1 MDRMDRM
8 DREEYL
14 SRAKDHLFMTGVN
27 DNGMKLC
34 AANMVYGIAKIHFL
48 QEKLGLKA
56 DATFISTPDAT
67 ITRNAERWNNGFGYG
82 GKIEW
87 GDGTLE
93 LMILD
98 LLPNACGML
107 VGGLEELP
115 QIETLIDK
123 VSTISVKSS
132 DIKVNGIKVVWD
144 FGKGNHFIDVF
155 KVRDIMGMENFLPY
169 IFIIHGA
176 GDELRDDNPKGYGLY
191 YHRSKRLENIAEK
204 IDTPFGKIRF
214 LTGKEASDYYEQ
226 YKFVDDFSKRRR
238 IEFAK
243 RLFGDF
249 KIISNE
255 THQGLAD
262 INTMLLGCHL
272 IKDNKILLPIALRG
286 DLPAYLVYGKPSFT
300 KEQIENLG
308 FEKRAKKLDLTKRLR
323 NANVVPHGG
332 GYHFPDILSVLKVIE
347 NNGQR
352 YFLMDLINDR
362 GKKVIKDLREIPYD
376 YRGRMVV
383 LRTLELDLAKIIAKL
398 IPLYVLKI

>member
-1 MDRMDRM
+1 M

-14 SRAKDHLFMTGVN
+14 SRAKNHLFMTGIN

-34 AANMVYGIAKIHFL
+34 IANMVYGIAKIHFL

-67 ITRNAERWNNGFGYG
+67 ITRNVERWKNGFSYG

-87 GDGTLE
+87 GDGTSE

-98 LLPNACGML
+98 ILPNACGML

-115 QIETLIDK
+115 EIENLIDK
-123 VSTISVKSS
+123 ITILSAKSS

-144 FGKGNHFIDVF
+144 FDKGNHFIDVF
-155 KVRDIMGMENFLPY
+155 KVRNILGIEDFPPY
-169 IFIIHGA
+169 MFIVHGA
-176 GDELRDDNPKGYGLY
+176 GDELRDDNQKGYGLY
-191 YHRSKRLENIAEK
+191 YYRSKRLENIAEK
-204 IDTPFGKIRF
+204 MDTPFGKIRF
-214 LTGKEASDYYEQ
+214 LTGKKASDYYEQ
-226 YKFVDDFSKRRR
+226 YKFVDDFSKKRR
-238 IEFAK
+238 IEFTK

-249 KIISNE
+249 KVISNE

-262 INTMLLGCHL
+262 INTMLLGCHN
-272 IKDNKILLPIALRG
+272 IKDNKILPIALRG

-308 FEKRAKKLDLTKRLR
+308 FERRAKKLGLIKRLR

-332 GYHFPDILSVLKVIE
+332 GYHFPDLLNVLKVIE

-362 GKKVIKDLREIPYD
+362 GKKVIRDVREMPYD

-383 LRTLELDLAKIIAKL
+383 LRTLELGLAEVTAKL

>member
-1 MDRMDRM
+1 M

-14 SRAKDHLFMTGVN
+14 SRAKDHLFMTGIN

-87 GDGTLE
+87 GNGTLE

-107 VGGLEELP
+107 VGGLAELP

-191 YHRSKRLENIAEK
+191 YYRSKRLENIAKK
-204 IDTPFGKIRF
+204 IDTLFGKIRF

-272 IKDNKILLPIALRG
+272 IKDNKILPITLRG

-308 FEKRAKKLDLTKRLR
+308 FEKRAKKLDLTNRLR

>member
-1 MDRMDRM
+1 M

-34 AANMVYGIAKIHFL
+34 AANMAYGIAKIHFL

-87 GDGTLE
+87 GNEALE

-115 QIETLIDK
+115 QIEILIDK

-191 YHRSKRLENIAEK
+191 YYRSKRLENIAKK

-272 IKDNKILLPIALRG
+272 IKDNQILPIALRG

-308 FEKRAKKLDLTKRLR
+308 FEKRAKKLDLTNRLR

>member
-1 MDRMDRM
+1 M

-14 SRAKDHLFMTGVN
+14 SRAKDHLFMTGIN

-87 GDGTLE
+87 GNGTLE

-191 YHRSKRLENIAEK
+191 YYRSKRLENIAEK

-272 IKDNKILLPIALRG
+272 IKDNKILPITLRG

-308 FEKRAKKLDLTKRLR
+308 FEKRAKKLDLTNRLR

-383 LRTLELDLAKIIAKL
+383 LRTLELGLANIIAKL

>member
-1 MDRMDRM
+1 MDRM

-14 SRAKDHLFMTGVN
+14 SRAKDHLFMTGIN

-144 FGKGNHFIDVF
+144 FGTGNHFIDVF

-176 GDELRDDNPKGYGLY
+176 GDELRDNNPKGYGLY
-191 YHRSKRLENIAEK
+191 YYRSKRLENMAEK

-226 YKFVDDFSKRRR
+226 YKFVDDFSKSRR

-272 IKDNKILLPIALRG
+272 IKDNQILPITLRG

>member
-1 MDRMDRM
+1 M

-14 SRAKDHLFMTGVN
+14 SRAKDHLFMTGIN

-87 GDGTLE
+87 GNGTLE

-107 VGGLEELP
+107 VGGLAELP

-191 YHRSKRLENIAEK
+191 YYRSKRLENIAKK
-204 IDTPFGKIRF
+204 IDTLFGKIRF

-272 IKDNKILLPIALRG
+272 IKDNKILPITLRG

-383 LRTLELDLAKIIAKL
+383 LRTLELGLANIIAKL

>member
-1 MDRMDRM
+1 M

-169 IFIIHGA
+169 MFIIHGA
-176 GDELRDDNPKGYGLY
+176 GDELRNDNPKGYGLY
-191 YHRSKRLENIAEK
+191 YYRSKRLENIAEK

-226 YKFVDDFSKRRR
+226 YKFVDDFSKSRR

-300 KEQIENLG
+300 KEQIDNLG

-362 GKKVIKDLREIPYD
+362 GKKVIKDFREIPYD

>member
-1 MDRMDRM
+1 M

-14 SRAKDHLFMTGVN
+14 SRAKDHLFMTGIN

-48 QEKLGLKA
+48 QEKFGLKA

-144 FGKGNHFIDVF
+144 FGMGNHFIDVF

-176 GDELRDDNPKGYGLY
+176 GDELRDNNPKGYGLY
-191 YHRSKRLENIAEK
+191 YYRSKRLENMAEK
-204 IDTPFGKIRF
+204 VDTPFGKIRF

-226 YKFVDDFSKRRR
+226 YKFVDDFSKSRR

-272 IKDNKILLPIALRG
+272 IKDNKILPITLRG

-308 FEKRAKKLDLTKRLR
+308 FEKRAKKLDLTNRLR

>member
-1 MDRMDRM
+1 M

-87 GDGTLE
+87 GNEALE

-115 QIETLIDK
+115 QIEILIDK

-191 YHRSKRLENIAEK
+191 YYRSKRLENIAKK

-272 IKDNKILLPIALRG
+272 IKDNQILPIALRG

-308 FEKRAKKLDLTKRLR
+308 FEKRAKKLDLTNRLR

-383 LRTLELDLAKIIAKL
+383 LRTLELGLAKIIAKL

>member
-1 MDRMDRM
+1 M

-14 SRAKDHLFMTGVN
+14 SRAKDHLFMTGIN

-48 QEKLGLKA
+48 QEKFGLKA

-144 FGKGNHFIDVF
+144 FGTGNHFIDVF

-176 GDELRDDNPKGYGLY
+176 GDELRDNNPKGYGLY
-191 YHRSKRLENIAEK
+191 YYRSKRLENMAEK

-214 LTGKEASDYYEQ
+214 LAGKEASDYYEQ
-226 YKFVDDFSKRRR
+226 YKFVDDFSKSRR

>member
-1 MDRMDRM
+1 M

-14 SRAKDHLFMTGVN
+14 SRAKDHLFMTGIN

-107 VGGLEELP
+107 VGGLAELP

-191 YHRSKRLENIAEK
+191 YYRSKRLENIAKK
-204 IDTPFGKIRF
+204 IDTLFGKIRF

-272 IKDNKILLPIALRG
+272 IKDNKILPITLRG

>member
-1 MDRMDRM
+1 M

-67 ITRNAERWNNGFGYG
+67 ITRNSERWNNGFSYG

-191 YHRSKRLENIAEK
+191 YYRSKRLENMAEK

-272 IKDNKILLPIALRG
+272 IKDNKILPIALRG

-383 LRTLELDLAKIIAKL
+383 LRTLELGLANIIAKL

>member
-1 MDRMDRM
+1 M

-14 SRAKDHLFMTGVN
+14 SRAKDHLFMTGIN

-87 GDGTLE
+87 GNGTLE

-107 VGGLEELP
+107 VGGLAELP

-191 YHRSKRLENIAEK
+191 YYRSKRLENIAKK
-204 IDTPFGKIRF
+204 IDTLFGKIRF

-272 IKDNKILLPIALRG
+272 IKDNKILPITLRG

>member
-1 MDRMDRM
+1 M

-87 GDGTLE
+87 GNGTLE

-144 FGKGNHFIDVF
+144 FGRGNHFIDVF

-191 YHRSKRLENIAEK
+191 YYRSKRLENIAKK

-214 LTGKEASDYYEQ
+214 LTGKEASDYYEK

-272 IKDNKILLPIALRG
+272 IKDNQILPIALRG

>member
-1 MDRMDRM
+1 M

-14 SRAKDHLFMTGVN
+14 SRAKDHLFMTGIN

-191 YHRSKRLENIAEK
+191 YYRSKRLENMAEK

-226 YKFVDDFSKRRR
+226 YKFVDDFSKSRR

-272 IKDNKILLPIALRG
+272 IKDNKILPITLRG

>member
-1 MDRMDRM
+1 M

-14 SRAKDHLFMTGVN
+14 SRAKDHLFMTGIN

-48 QEKLGLKA
+48 QEKFGLKA

-144 FGKGNHFIDVF
+144 FGMGNHFIDVF

-176 GDELRDDNPKGYGLY
+176 GDELRDNNPKGYGLY
-191 YHRSKRLENIAEK
+191 YYRSKRLENMAEK

-226 YKFVDDFSKRRR
+226 YKFVDDFSKSRR

-272 IKDNKILLPIALRG
+272 IKDNKILPITLRG

>member
-1 MDRMDRM
+1 M

-14 SRAKDHLFMTGVN
+14 SRAKDHLFMTGIN

-48 QEKLGLKA
+48 QEKFGLKA

-67 ITRNAERWNNGFGYG
+67 ITRNAERWNNGFSYG

-87 GDGTLE
+87 GNEALE

-191 YHRSKRLENIAEK
+191 YYRSKRLENIAKK

-226 YKFVDDFSKRRR
+226 YKFVDDFSKSRR

-272 IKDNKILLPIALRG
+272 IKDNKILPITLRG

>member
-1 MDRMDRM
+1 M

-169 IFIIHGA
+169 MFIIHGA
-176 GDELRDDNPKGYGLY
+176 GDELRNDNPKGYGLY
-191 YHRSKRLENIAEK
+191 YYRSKRLENIAEK

-272 IKDNKILLPIALRG
+272 IKDNKILPITLRG

>member
-1 MDRMDRM
+1 M

-14 SRAKDHLFMTGVN
+14 SRAKDHLFMTGIN

-34 AANMVYGIAKIHFL
+34 AANIVYGIAKIHFL

-82 GKIEW
+82 GKVEW
-87 GDGTLE
+87 GNGTLE

-169 IFIIHGA
+169 MFIIHGA
-176 GDELRDDNPKGYGLY
+176 GDELRDDNTKGYGLY
-191 YHRSKRLENIAEK
+191 YYRSKRLENMAKK

-255 THQGLAD
+255 THQGLAE

-272 IKDNKILLPIALRG
+272 IKDNKILPIALRG
-286 DLPAYLVYGKPSFT
+286 DLPAYLVYGEPSFT

-308 FEKRAKKLDLTKRLR
+308 FEKRAKKLDLTERLR

-352 YFLMDLINDR
+352 YFLVDLINDR

-383 LRTLELDLAKIIAKL
+383 LRTLELGLAKIIAKL

>member
-1 MDRMDRM
+1 M

-87 GDGTLE
+87 GNEALE

-115 QIETLIDK
+115 QIEILIDK

-191 YHRSKRLENIAEK
+191 YYRSKRLENIAKK

-272 IKDNKILLPIALRG
+272 IKDNQILPIALRG

-308 FEKRAKKLDLTKRLR
+308 FEKRAKKLDLTNRLR

>member
-1 MDRMDRM
+1 M

-93 LMILD
+93 LMVLD

-123 VSTISVKSS
+123 VSTISVKSY

-300 KEQIENLG
+300 KEQIDNLG

>member
-1 MDRMDRM
+1 M

-14 SRAKDHLFMTGVN
+14 SRAKNHLFMTGIN
-27 DNGMKLC
+27 DNAMKLC

-48 QEKLGLKA
+48 QEKLGLNP

-67 ITRNAERWNNGFGYG
+67 VTRNVERWKNGFGYG

-87 GDGTLE
+87 GNGIVE

-115 QIETLIDK
+115 EIETLINK
-123 VSTISVKSS
+123 VTAISAKSS
-132 DIKVNGIKVVWD
+132 NIKVNGIKVVWD
-144 FGKGNHFIDVF
+144 FGTGNHFIDVF
-155 KVRDIMGMENFLPY
+155 KVRNIMGMEDFSPY
-169 IFIIHGA
+169 MFIIHGA

-191 YHRSKRLENIAEK
+191 YYRSKRLENIAEK

-214 LTGKEASDYYEQ
+214 LTDKKASEYYEQ
-226 YKFVDDFSKRRR
+226 YKFIDDFSKNRR

-249 KIISNE
+249 KIVSNE
-255 THQGLAD
+255 THQGLED

-272 IKDNKILLPIALRG
+272 VKDNKILPIALRG

-308 FEKRAKKLDLTKRLR
+308 FEKRAKKLGLIKRLR

-332 GYHFPDILSVLKVIE
+332 GYHFPDLLNVLKVIE
-347 NNGQR
+347 SNQER
-352 YFLMDLINDR
+352 YFLMDSINDR
-362 GKKVIKDLREIPYD
+362 GKKVIKDVREIPYD

-383 LRTLELDLAKIIAKL
+383 LRTLELGLAEVIAKL

>member
-1 MDRMDRM
+1 M

-14 SRAKDHLFMTGVN
+14 SRAKDHLFMTGIN

-87 GDGTLE
+87 GNGTLE

-107 VGGLEELP
+107 VGGLAELP

-191 YHRSKRLENIAEK
+191 YYRSKRLENIAKK
-204 IDTPFGKIRF
+204 IDTLFGKIRF

-272 IKDNKILLPIALRG
+272 IKDNKILPITLRG

-308 FEKRAKKLDLTKRLR
+308 FEKRAKKLDLTNRLR

-383 LRTLELDLAKIIAKL
+383 LRTLELGLANIIAKL

>member
-1 MDRMDRM
+1 M

-115 QIETLIDK
+115 QIEILIDK

-191 YHRSKRLENIAEK
+191 YYRSKRLENIAKK

-272 IKDNKILLPIALRG
+272 IKDNQILPIALRG

-308 FEKRAKKLDLTKRLR
+308 FEKRAKKLDLTNRLR

>member
-1 MDRMDRM
+1 M

-48 QEKLGLKA
+48 QEKLNLKA

-87 GDGTLE
+87 GNGTLE

-272 IKDNKILLPIALRG
+272 IKDNKILPITLRG

>member
-1 MDRMDRM
+1 M

-14 SRAKDHLFMTGVN
+14 SRAKDHLFMTGIN

-48 QEKLGLKA
+48 QEKFGLKA

-144 FGKGNHFIDVF
+144 FGMGNHFIDVF

-176 GDELRDDNPKGYGLY
+176 GDELRDNNPKGYGLY
-191 YHRSKRLENIAEK
+191 YYRSKRLENMAEK
-204 IDTPFGKIRF
+204 VDTPFGKIRF

-226 YKFVDDFSKRRR
+226 YKFVDDFSKSRR

-272 IKDNKILLPIALRG
+272 IKDNKILPITLRG

>member
-1 MDRMDRM
+1 M

-87 GDGTLE
+87 GNEALE

-115 QIETLIDK
+115 QIEILIDK

-191 YHRSKRLENIAEK
+191 YYRSKRLENIAKK

-272 IKDNKILLPIALRG
+272 IKDNQILPIALRG

-308 FEKRAKKLDLTKRLR
+308 FEKRAKKLDLTNRLR

-383 LRTLELDLAKIIAKL
+383 LRTLELGLANIIAKL

>member
-1 MDRMDRM
+1 M

-14 SRAKDHLFMTGVN
+14 SRAKDHLFMTGIN

-87 GDGTLE
+87 GNETLE

-123 VSTISVKSS
+123 VSTISVKSY

-300 KEQIENLG
+300 KEQIDNLG

-332 GYHFPDILSVLKVIE
+332 GYDFPDILSVLKVIE

>member
-1 MDRMDRM
+1 M

-93 LMILD
+93 LMVLD

-123 VSTISVKSS
+123 VSTISVESS

-272 IKDNKILLPIALRG
+272 IKDNKILPIALRG

>member
-1 MDRMDRM
+1 MDRM

-14 SRAKDHLFMTGVN
+14 SRAKDHLFMTGIN

-48 QEKLGLKA
+48 QEKFGLKA

-144 FGKGNHFIDVF
+144 FGTGNHFIDVF

-176 GDELRDDNPKGYGLY
+176 GDELRDNNPKGYGLY
-191 YHRSKRLENIAEK
+191 YYRSKRLENMAEK

-226 YKFVDDFSKRRR
+226 YKFVDDFSKSRR

-272 IKDNKILLPIALRG
+272 IKDNQILPITLRG